1 MESEYIMNNKYIQ
14 EILEKTVKENKN
26 NEIVGLNKIKVI
38 KQIEYDN
45 EGNILSPAIIT
56 LEK

>member
-14 EILEKTVKENKN
+14 EILEKTVKDNKN
-26 NEIVGLNKIKVI
+26 NEIVGLNKVKVV

-45 EGNILSPAIIT
+45 EGNILLPAVIT